1 MTKKNELGNE
11 SIDKRCEDGLM
22 KNFNPWTCSCC
33 HEWRCHQNHYRGDHH
48 KSEESNKNYKHQALP
63 YGQRLRVLNEE
74 IRARGLTKAQS
85 KEEAFAILRA
95 DDEEQI

>member
-33 HEWRCHQNHYRGDHH
+33 HEWSCHQNHYRGDHH
-48 KSEESNKNYKHQALP
+48 KREGSNKNYKHQ
-63 YGQRLRVLNEE
+63 QRPMAKGFVYSMKKLEHE
-74 IRARGLTKAQS
+74 
-85 KEEAFAILRA
+85 
-95 DDEEQI
+95 D